1 MIVFT
6 LKVSE
11 REKCDFQKQKIH
23 HTHDSVQILR
33 AKRKMRKFDRCAK
46 VIDSRSLEFL
56 KVESFGES

>member
-23 HTHDSVQILR
+23 HTHDSVQILI
-33 AKRKMRKFDRCAK
+33 AKRKMRKLIATDAPK
-46 VIDSRSLEFL
+46 
-56 KVESFGES
+56 